1 MTRYSWMIHT
11 AQDDAEGAV
20 GDVYLALHG
29 LMASTRE
36 LKLPRRDYAGGTVE
50 SGIIEVRTDLGELQ
64 TGSLRT
70 DAAERSVWT
79 PDWLRIV
86 NLSDGRQWSA
96 QGAACDPDGACPL
109 LQFVKTRD
117 PIAGRSSEEEDGESQ
132 DDRAS
137 GPAGNRPSQDKSGEA
152 EPTQDVG
159 SVVRTYEIFG
169 TQQGRLVPL
178 SAILR
183 VRDGRKQ
190 LTLGAQVFV
199 TDQASQ
205 GFGLAG
211 EPGWWADLYPGEDPA
226 RYGLD
231 SDKPVLASDGVRG
244 WVVDA
249 HYLALI
255 FGAEWR
261 RVVYGN

>member
-11 AQDDAEGAV
+11 AEDEADGAV

-29 LMASTRE
+29 LKASTRE

-50 SGIIEVRTDLGELQ
+50 SGIIEVRGDLGELQ

-79 PDWLRIV
+79 PDWIRIV
-86 NLSDGRQWSA
+86 HLSDGRQWSA
-96 QGAACDPDGACPL
+96 QGAACEPDGACPL

-117 PIAGRSSEEEDGESQ
+117 PVSGRNSTEEDPESQ
-132 DDRAS
+132 D
-137 GPAGNRPSQDKSGEA
+137 GPAGEPDGTAPSVGEPRDGDPPQDAGA
-152 EPTQDVG
+152 LM
-159 SVVRTYEIFG
+159 RTYEIFG

-178 SAILR
+178 SALLR

-190 LTLGAQVFV
+190 LMPGAQVFV

-211 EPGWWADLYPGEDPA
+211 EPGRWADLYPGEDPV

>member
-11 AQDDAEGAV
+11 ADEEVEGAV

-29 LMASTRE
+29 LKASTRE
-36 LKLPRRDYAGGTVE
+36 LKLPRRDYAVGTVE
-50 SGIIEVRTDLGELQ
+50 SGIIEVRSDLGELQ

-70 DAAERSVWT
+70 DAAERTVWT
-79 PDWLRIV
+79 PDWIRIV
-86 NLSDGRQWSA
+86 HLSDGRQWSA
-96 QGAACDPDGACPL
+96 QGSACDPDGACPL

-117 PIAGRSSEEEDGESQ
+117 PISARSSEEEDPESQ
-132 DDRAS
+132 DD
-137 GPAGNRPSQDKSGEA
+137 PAGDPEGAPPSRDQSSEEVPPQD
-152 EPTQDVG
+152 TG

-183 VRDGRKQ
+183 IRDGRKQ
-190 LTLGAQVFV
+190 LMPGAQVFV

-211 EPGWWADLYPGEDPA
+211 EPGRWAELYPDEDPA

-231 SDKPVLASDGVRG
+231 SDKPVLASDGGRG

-261 RVVYGN
+261 RVVYGT